1 MIMADVLRAMLL
13 LLLLLVRT
21 ADQFSAVTV
30 VLITFSAEAEIPGPL
45 PRVAPPQPVQATPDP
60 AVRAGWTSIES
71 L

>member
-1 MIMADVLRAMLL
+1 MLL

-30 VLITFSAEAEIPGPL
+30 VLITFWGEAEIRGPL
-45 PRVAPPQPVQATPDP
+45 PRATPPQPVQATPGP
-60 AVRAGWTSIES
+60 AVLAGWTSIES